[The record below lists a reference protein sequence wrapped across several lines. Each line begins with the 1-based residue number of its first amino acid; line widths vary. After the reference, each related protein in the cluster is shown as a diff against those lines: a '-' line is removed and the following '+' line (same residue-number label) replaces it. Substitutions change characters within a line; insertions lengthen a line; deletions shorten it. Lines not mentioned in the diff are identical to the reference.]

1 MDEWLAVGD
10 AEFSKKAEDR
20 LREFIKKS
28 SILVLASHSVEQVNK
43 ICNRVIIM
51 DHGSISEKSIL

>member
-10 AEFSKKAEDR
+10 ADFSKKAEDR

-28 SILVLASHSVEQVNK
+28 SILVLASHSVEQVEK
-43 ICNRVIIM
+43 ICNRVIMM
-51 DHGSISEKSIL
+51 DHGSIIKDGLI

>member
-10 AEFSKKAEDR
+10 ADFSKKAENR
-20 LREFIKKS
+20 LMEFIKKS

-51 DHGSISEKSIL
+51 EHDSISKDG